1 MFFVNMFLEP
11 SFSAK
16 APGAISTFVP
26 MLFLLVRQAE
36 LSVVGWPS
44 SVAPAAFDLVGMC
57 VAVVVMLSKSLG
69 FESPA
74 TACIHCGRGSK
85 LETSVGWEDVNDKM
99 FLPSQSDVKALYS
112 AAPKLIKRLESSKS
126 FDVLK
131 PYPMAEVN

>member
-11 SFSAK
+11 FFSAK

-36 LSVVGWPS
+36 LSVVCWPS
-44 SVAPAAFDLVGMC
+44 SVAPAAFYLVGMC

-85 LETSVGWEDVNDKM
+85 LETSVGWENDRMLMTKYS
-99 FLPSQSDVKALYS
+99 FLVKATS
-112 AAPKLIKRLESSKS
+112 KRCIAPRQT
-126 FDVLK
+126 
-131 PYPMAEVN
+131 